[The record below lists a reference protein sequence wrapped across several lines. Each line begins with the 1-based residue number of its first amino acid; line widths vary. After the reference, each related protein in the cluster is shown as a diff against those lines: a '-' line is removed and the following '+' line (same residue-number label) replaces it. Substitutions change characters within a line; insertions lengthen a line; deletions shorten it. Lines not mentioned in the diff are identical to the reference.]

1 MKLFLDAHVSGRR
14 IATALREQHDVRAA
28 DEERELDGWQDEQ
41 LLALAPGEGRVMVTF
56 NVGDFAR
63 ITTESAAAGRS
74 HAGCLLIVGID
85 HAEFRLILR
94 VIEHALSTRADPT
107 AWIDYTAW
115 GTRAAS
121 NSSLPLAS
129 PQSGARPSGLRAE
142 RSRAPV

>member
-1 MKLFLDAHVSGRR
+1 VKLFLDAHVSGRR

-41 LLALAPGEGRVMVTF
+41 LLALATDEGRVMVTF

-63 ITTESAAAGRS
+63 ITTEWAAAGRS

-85 HAEFRLILR
+85 HAEFGLILR
-94 VIEHALSTRADPT
+94 VIEHALSTRAGPT

-115 GTRAAS
+115 GTRAAT
-121 NSSLPLAS
+121 P
-129 PQSGARPSGLRAE
+129 
-142 RSRAPV
+142 